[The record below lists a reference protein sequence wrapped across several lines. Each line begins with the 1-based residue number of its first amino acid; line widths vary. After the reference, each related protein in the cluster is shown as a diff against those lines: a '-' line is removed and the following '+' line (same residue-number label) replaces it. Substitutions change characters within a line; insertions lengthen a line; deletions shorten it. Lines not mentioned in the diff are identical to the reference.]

1 MNKTEYDTCGVPQRC
16 FTCGRA
22 IAHLYGPYMK
32 ELEKKNKGK
41 NIKEYSYDNVNNRE
55 IIEKLGLNDRI
66 CCIIPLQTYPK
77 GLTDKL

>member
-1 MNKTEYDTCGVPQRC
+1 MQRTEYDTCGVPQRC

-22 IAHLYGPYMK
+22 IAHLYGPYMLA
-32 ELEKKNKGK
+32 LEKKNRAN
-41 NIKEYSYDNVNNRE
+41 NIKENSYNNVNNAE
-55 IIEKLGLNDRI
+55 IIAELGLSDRI